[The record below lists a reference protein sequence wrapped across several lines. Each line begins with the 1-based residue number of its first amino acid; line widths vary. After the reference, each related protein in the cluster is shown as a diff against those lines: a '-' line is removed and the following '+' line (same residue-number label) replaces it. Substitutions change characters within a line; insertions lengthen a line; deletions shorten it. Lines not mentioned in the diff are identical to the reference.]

1 MSTTHPNRNRGQETG
16 SEEFRRKQSGD
27 QHDLIAD
34 ENAAMPDRPHRT
46 DRGNLQQEQDSGDRK
61 RDDGSA

>member
-34 ENAAMPDRPHRT
+34 ENAAMPEQPHRM
-46 DRGNLQQEQDSGDRK
+46 DRGNLQQDGSDKQRDSG
-61 RDDGSA
+61 ST

>member
-34 ENAAMPDRPHRT
+34 ENAAMPEHPHRV
-46 DRGNLQQEQDSGDRK
+46 DRGNLQQEPGDGDGK
-61 RDDGSA
+61 RGGGST

>member
-27 QHDLIAD
+27 QHDLVAD
-34 ENAAMPDRPHRT
+34 ENAAMPERPHRM
-46 DRGNLQQEQDSGDRK
+46 DRGNLQQEPSGGEQK
-61 RDDGSA
+61 QNDGST

>member
-27 QHDLIAD
+27 QHDLVAD
-34 ENAAMPDRPHRT
+34 ENAAMPERPHRM
-46 DRGNLQQEQDSGDRK
+46 DRGNLQQEPSSGEQK
-61 RDDGSA
+61 QNDGST

>member
-1 MSTTHPNRNRGQETG
+1 MSTTHPNRSRGQETC

-34 ENAAMPDRPHRT
+34 ENAVTPERPHRV
-46 DRGNLQQEQDSGDRK
+46 DRGNVQQEQGGGDKK
-61 RDDGSA
+61 RDDSSG

>member
-27 QHDLIAD
+27 QHDLIPG
-34 ENAAMPDRPHRT
+34 ENAAMPEQPHRI
-46 DRGNLQQEQDSGDRK
+46 DRGNLQQEQGGDRK